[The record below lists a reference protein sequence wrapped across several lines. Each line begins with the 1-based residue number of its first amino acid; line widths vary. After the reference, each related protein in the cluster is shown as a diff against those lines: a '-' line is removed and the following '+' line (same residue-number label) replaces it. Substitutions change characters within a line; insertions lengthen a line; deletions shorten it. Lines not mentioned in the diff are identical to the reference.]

1 MQALM
6 YEATVQYA
14 IAQIETDS
22 TMTGEDKQISHCW
35 ESLCKANIIMSLVS
49 VRENKETN
57 GSVQRLCCLMSVIY
71 VVIRVLFKDF
81 LAADLRVLSH
91 GGASARY
98 HVDKT
103 DRPCIDGQGKMPV
116 SQLIK
121 KRTTQSTHA
130 DIYSLLLLVETSEE
144 GQEGRT

>member
-1 MQALM
+1 M
-6 YEATVQYA
+6 QYA

-35 ESLCKANIIMSLVS
+35 GSLCKANIIMSLVS
-49 VRENKETN
+49 VREKKETN
-57 GSVQRLCCLMSVIY
+57 GSVQRLCCSMSVIY

-81 LAADLRVLSH
+81 FAADLRVLSH

-103 DRPCIDGQGKMPV
+103 DRPCIDGQGNMPV

-121 KRTTQSTHA
+121 KEPRNQHMLIFTVCWCLYRPARRDRKGFFKERT
-130 DIYSLLLLVETSEE
+130 
-144 GQEGRT
+144 